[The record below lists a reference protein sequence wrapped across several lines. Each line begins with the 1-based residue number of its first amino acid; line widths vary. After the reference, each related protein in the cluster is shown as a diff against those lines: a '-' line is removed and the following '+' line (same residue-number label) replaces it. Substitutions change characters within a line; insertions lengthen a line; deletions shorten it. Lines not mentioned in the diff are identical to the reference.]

1 MLNKI
6 ILIGRL
12 VADPE
17 MRYTQSGIGV
27 VNFRIAV
34 DRTYKNA
41 SGEKETDFI
50 NIVAWRKL
58 AELVNQYLGKGR
70 LVAVEGSLQM
80 RRYQSKEGENRTAYE
95 VQAENVQFLD
105 RGDKGGGG
113 SPRNDSP
120 SHGDEHAPP
129 PDTGAPSSAADDDDL
144 PF

>member
-34 DRTYKNA
+34 DRQYKNA

-58 AELVNQYLGKGR
+58 AELINQYMSKGR
-70 LVAVEGSLQM
+70 LVAVEGSLHM
-80 RRYQSKEGENRTAYE
+80 RRYQSKEGENRTVYE
-95 VQAENVQFLD
+95 VQADNVQFLD
-105 RGDKGGGG
+105 RGDKGGG
-113 SPRNDSP
+113 SPRSEAP
-120 SHGDEHAPP
+120 PYGDENAPP
-129 PDTGAPSSAADDDDL
+129 ADAGAPNSAPDDDL

>member
-1 MLNKI
+1 MLNKC

-27 VNFRIAV
+27 VNFRIAI
-34 DRTYKNA
+34 DRNYKSA

-95 VQAENVQFLD
+95 VVADNVQFLD
-105 RGDKGGGG
+105 RGDKGGG

-120 SHGDEHAPP
+120 PPGDDNAPP
-129 PDTGAPSSAADDDDL
+129 PDMGAPDSAPNDDDL